1 MLVAILIAAA
11 CSSPEQQAREAHDTV
26 ESWAAAGKMLAE
38 EWSRGNVSDAYAR
51 STAKVAIAELQK
63 LKVINIPERDR
74 ALKAWREL
82 QNAVSRNDPAAAE
95 RAFNPGAVVR

>member
-1 MLVAILIAAA
+1 MKRMLVAILIAVA
-11 CSSPEQQAREAHDTV
+11 CSSPEQQAREARDSV

-63 LKVINIPERDR
+63 LDVPERDR

-82 QNAVSRNDPAAAE
+82 QSAVSRNDPAAAE
-95 RAFNPGAVVR
+95 RAFTP